1 MVRLSFSMM
10 LRDWRAGELR
20 FLLAALMLSVA
31 ALSSVNFFTARMGA
45 GIARNAGQ
53 VLAADLVLASDQP
66 LPADLRAEAQRRGL
80 RSADTIAMLNMAV
93 AGKDE
98 QGVSMLVALKS
109 VSDAYPLRGQI
120 KLRSDGR
127 PPVAATAGP
136 APGTVWVDATLM
148 AALNLHTGSALRIG
162 DRELTVAEVIDA
174 EPDAAAAFIT
184 LAPRAMIS
192 SADLMSTNLLQQ
204 HALATHRLL
213 LAGEPAQVAGFE
225 KWLKAHIA
233 ATPKLGIEV
242 SSLASMGADSQ
253 SMQDQVR
260 QFLSLVSLLSALLA
274 GISVAMAAR
283 RFVQRHLDAC
293 AVLRCL
299 GQTQAQQTR
308 MYLLEFL
315 MLGVAGSA
323 AGVLLGFGCHFVLL
337 EWLGKLVASD
347 LPPPGWQPALQGL
360 AAGMVLLLG
369 FALPPLLQLRNV
381 SQVRLLRREQ
391 EAPQARTVASYALGA
406 ALFTAL
412 LVWQTAD
419 VMLGLIAAAGFA
431 LCGLVFGLTAWLGVV
446 SLQRMRGLFRHAA
459 WRFAITD
466 MRRRPAASVTQ
477 IVALALGLTALLLLT
492 VVRGD
497 LLATWR
503 QATPDNAPNH
513 YIINIQPDQRQELEA
528 RLHRYGQPRMHVLSR
543 GRLIGINGKPASTDD
558 PRAKDLVER
567 EIEIE
572 QAGQLRAPNTITA
585 GRWYDGSGSA
595 AEISVEKGVAEILGI
610 KLGDRLSFDVAG
622 ETLELKATSLR
633 KVDWRSHQ
641 VGAAFE
647 VAPQLMNGMPMTL
660 ATALHVPAEDRR
672 FAYLLARDYPNLS
685 VFDISAFIQ
694 RMQDMLAQVSAAV
707 EFLFGFTLL
716 SGLLVLYAAMAA
728 SLDAR
733 KRQAALLRALG
744 ATRRQLSQAQW
755 IEHLLTGALAGL
767 LAAGGATAA
776 SWALARFSFHLEW
789 QWSPLLWIAGLLA
802 GAVCALAGGWAG
814 LRNVLNQPPLLSL
827 REN

>member
-1 MVRLSFSMM
+1 MFRLSFSMM

-45 GIARNAGQ
+45 SIARNAGQ

-66 LPADLRAEAQRRGL
+66 LPADVYAEAQRRGL
-80 RSADTIAMLNMAV
+80 RSAETVAMLNMAI

-98 QGVSMLVALKS
+98 DGLSMLVALKS
-109 VSDAYPLRGQI
+109 VSDAYPLRGKM
-120 KLRSDGR
+120 KLRRDGQ
-127 PPVAATAGP
+127 PDAIATGTP
-136 APGTVWVDATLM
+136 KPGTVWVDQTLM
-148 AALNLHTGSALRIG
+148 AALNLRIGSTLRIG
-162 DRELTVAEVIDA
+162 DRSLTVAEVIA
-174 EPDAAAAFIT
+174 SEPDAAASFIT
-184 LAPRAMIS
+184 LAPRAMMS
-192 SADLMSTNLLQQ
+192 AADLMSTNLLQQ
-204 HALATHRLL
+204 HAIATHRLL

-225 KWLKAHIA
+225 QWIKGRVA
-233 ATPKLGIEV
+233 AAPKQGIQIN
-242 SSLASMGADSQ
+242 SIASMGKDSQ
-253 SMQDQVR
+253 SMQEQVH

-274 GISVAMAAR
+274 GIAVAMAAR
-283 RFVQRHLDAC
+283 RFMQRHLDAC
-293 AVLRCL
+293 AVMRCL
-299 GQTQAQQTR
+299 GQTQSQQMR

-315 MLGVAGSA
+315 MLGA
-323 AGVLLGFGCHFVLL
+323 AASVGGLLLGFGSHFVLL
-337 EWLGKLVASD
+337 EWLGKLVAAD
-347 LPPPGWQPALQGL
+347 LPPPGWQPAVQGL

-391 EAPQARTVASYALGA
+391 EAPQARTVASYVLGA
-406 ALFTAL
+406 TMFAAL
-412 LVWQTAD
+412 LVWQTGD
-419 VMLGLIAAAGFA
+419 VMLGLIAAAAFA
-431 LCGLVFGLTAWLGVV
+431 LCGAVFGLVAWLGVG
-446 SLQRMRGLFRHAA
+446 SLQRMRGLFDHPA

-503 QATPDNAPNH
+503 QATPEGAPNH
-513 YIINIQPDQRQELEA
+513 YIINIQPDQQQELAA
-528 RLHRYGQPRMHVLSR
+528 RLRNYGRPEMHVLSR
-543 GRLIGINGKPASTDD
+543 GRLVAINGKPAKSDD
-558 PRAKDLVER
+558 PRAKEMVER

-572 QAGQLRAPNTITA
+572 QASELRAPNTLTA
-585 GRWYDGSGSA
+585 GRWYDGSA
-595 AEISVEKGVAEILGI
+595 AETSMDKGIAEILGI
-610 KLGDRLSFDVAG
+610 KLGDRVSFDVAG
-622 ETLELKATSLR
+622 ETLDVKVTSLR
-633 KVDWRSHQ
+633 KVDWRAHQ

-647 VAPQLMNGMPMTL
+647 VSPKLMAGMPMTL
-660 ATALHVPAEDRR
+660 ATTVHVPQDDRR
-672 FAYLLARDYPNLS
+672 FSYLLARDYPNVS
-685 VFDISAFIQ
+685 VFDISAFLQ
-694 RMQDMLAQVSAAV
+694 RMQETLAQVSAAV
-707 EFLFGFTLL
+707 EFLFAFTLA
-716 SGLLVLYAAMAA
+716 SGLLVLYAAMAG

-789 QWSPLLWIAGLLA
+789 HWSPLLWTAGLVA
-802 GAVCALAGGWAG
+802 GALCALFGGWAG

>member
-1 MVRLSFSMM
+1 MFRLSFSMM

-45 GIARNAGQ
+45 GIARNANQ

-66 LPADLRAEAQRRGL
+66 LPADVRAEAQRRGL
-80 RSADTIAMLNMAV
+80 RSADTVAMLNMAV
-93 AGKDE
+93 AGRDE

-109 VSDAYPLRGQI
+109 VSDAYPLRGHM
-120 KLRSDGR
+120 KLRRDGQ
-127 PPVAATAGP
+127 PDAVATAIP
-136 APGTVWVDATLM
+136 APGTVWIDATLV
-148 AALNLHTGSALRIG
+148 AALNLHNGSALRIG
-162 DRELTVAEVIDA
+162 DRSLTVAGVIA
-174 EPDAAAAFIT
+174 SEPDAAASFVT

-204 HALATHRLL
+204 HAIATYRLL
-213 LAGEPAQVAGFE
+213 LAGEPVQVAGFE
-225 KWLKAHIA
+225 QWLKARIA
-233 ATPKLGIEV
+233 AAPKLGIEI
-242 SSLASMGADSQ
+242 SSLASMGKDSQ

-274 GISVAMAAR
+274 GIAVAMAAG
-283 RFVQRHLDAC
+283 RFMQRHLDAC

-315 MLGVAGSA
+315 MLGVAGSV

-337 EWLGKLVASD
+337 EWLGKLVDAD

-360 AAGMVLLLG
+360 AAGLVLLLG

-391 EAPQARTVASYALGA
+391 EAPQARTVVGYALGA
-406 ALFTAL
+406 AAFTGL
-412 LVWQTAD
+412 LVWQTDD
-419 VMLGLIAAAGFA
+419 VMLGLMAAVGFA
-431 LCGLVFGLTAWLGVV
+431 LCGGLFGLVAWLGVG
-446 SLQRMRGLFRHAA
+446 SLQRLRRLFNHPA

-497 LLATWR
+497 LLAAWH
-503 QATPDNAPNH
+503 QATPDGAPNH
-513 YIINIQPDQRQELEA
+513 YVINIQPDQQQELAA
-528 RLHRYGQPRMHVLSR
+528 RLKNYGQPQMHVLSR
-543 GRLIGINGKPASTDD
+543 GRLIGINGKPAKSDD
-558 PRAKDLVER
+558 PRAKELVER
-567 EIEIE
+567 ELEIE
-572 QAGQLRAPNTITA
+572 QADQLRAPNTVTA
-585 GRWYDGSGSA
+585 GRWYDGAA
-595 AEISVEKGVAEILGI
+595 AEVSVDRGIAEILGL
-610 KLGDRLSFDVAG
+610 KLGDSLTFDVAG
-622 ETLELKATSLR
+622 ETLEVKATSLR
-633 KVDWRSHQ
+633 KIDWRAHQ

-647 VAPQLMNGMPMTL
+647 VAPKFMAGMPMTL
-660 ATALHVPAEDRR
+660 ATTVHVPADDRR

-694 RMQDMLAQVSAAV
+694 RMQDTLAQVSAAV
-707 EFLFGFTLL
+707 EFLFGFTLI
-716 SGLLVLYAAMAA
+716 SGLLVLYAAMAG

-744 ATRRQLSQAQW
+744 ATRRQLSQAQL

-789 QWSPLLWIAGLLA
+789 QWSPLLWIAGLAA
-802 GAVCALAGGWAG
+802 GALCALLGGWAG
-814 LRNVLNQPPLLSL
+814 LRGVLNQPPLLSL
-827 REN
+827 RET